1 MTAAAALSPKPR
13 LERDE
18 KREHILKV
26 AYEAFLSEGYAATSM
41 SSIAQRVGGSKAT
54 LYNYFSSK
62 EELFTVVI
70 DEKCRDFQGIF
81 LDVDFETADFRQVL
95 TQMGERLLRMMLKD
109 DSIATFRLI
118 TAETAR
124 FPELGR
130 AFYRSGRQRGKQ
142 MLAELFTRAQKA
154 GKLRLGNPQDMAVLF
169 VEACKGEL
177 VLLKVWNV
185 NPRPSEKEIKTTIDQ
200 AVSVFLAAYG
210 AEGAARG

>member
-1 MTAAAALSPKPR
+1 MSSSAAARVKP
-13 LERDE
+13 ERDE

-26 AYEAFLSEGYAATSM
+26 AYAAFLSEGYAATSM
-41 SSIAQRVGGSKAT
+41 SAIAARVGGSKAT

-62 EELFTVVI
+62 EELFAAVI
-70 DEKCRDFQGIF
+70 DEKCRDFQGMF
-81 LDVDFETADFRQVL
+81 LEADVETADFRKLL
-95 TQMGERLLRMMLKD
+95 TQLGERLLHMMLRD

-118 TAETAR
+118 TAEAAR

-142 MLAELFTRAQKA
+142 MLAEFFARAQKA

-177 VLLKVWNV
+177 VLLKAWNV
-185 NPRPSEKEIKTTIDQ
+185 NPRPAEKEIKANIAQ
-200 AVSVFLAAYG
+200 AVAVFLAAYG
-210 AEGAARG
+210 A